1 MGGVQVT
8 VSWSTDGLVTIMFP
22 TGPGEAGEEGDT
34 EVVEGNTFI
43 RLQYLPHEYSL
54 IILTVSFPT
63 MSLLVKPLVH

>member
-8 VSWSTDGLVTIMFP
+8 VSWSADELVIAIFP
-22 TGPGEAGEEGDT
+22 TGPGEAGDT
-34 EVVEGNTFI
+34 EVVGGNTLI